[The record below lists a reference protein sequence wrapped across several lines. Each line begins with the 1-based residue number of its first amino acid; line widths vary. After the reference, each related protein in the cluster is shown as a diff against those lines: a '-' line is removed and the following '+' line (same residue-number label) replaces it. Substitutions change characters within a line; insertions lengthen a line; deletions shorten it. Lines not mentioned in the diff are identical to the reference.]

1 MHFKSTKW
9 RSYEIPSVRLAFLLF
24 VRSFSLEPHVEIFL
38 FLEVK
43 MLSNLKNDG
52 VEVFEKKI
60 LFWVFLNQKDTW
72 GFSSFIKNWPMEFFW
87 FFAWSY
93 SNKKVLKL
101 NKITFWGKILSWCFP
116 AKRGQND
123 PKIRFFKFYK
133 KLILRIFLI
142 FCIKLQ

>member
-1 MHFKSTKW
+1 MMELK
-9 RSYEIPSVRLAFLLF
+9 FL
-24 VRSFSLEPHVEIFL
+24 
-38 FLEVK
+38 K
-43 MLSNLKNDG
+43 
-52 VEVFEKKI
+52 KKI
-60 LFWVFLNQKDTW
+60 LFWVFFNQKDTW

-87 FFAWSY
+87 FFAWIY

-142 FCIKLQ
+142 FLHKVAIAYIDLTILAWKNLCFTEFSTKIHWNTRLAAADVFHMFTQSIKFF

>member
-1 MHFKSTKW
+1 MHFESTKW
-9 RSYEIPSVRLAFLLF
+9 RSYEIPSVRLSVLLF
-24 VRSFSLEPHVEIFL
+24 VRSFSPEPHVEIFL

-52 VEVFEKKI
+52 VEVFEKKN
-60 LFWVFLNQKDTW
+60 LVL
-72 GFSSFIKNWPMEFFW
+72 GFFEPKGHMRFFKFYKKLTYEFFW
-87 FFAWSY
+87 FFAWIY

-116 AKRGQND
+116 AKRGQNN